1 MLNEQYNIQFITFE
15 QLKDFCIKHSKNLK
29 TSDAYWERYPLLTT
43 TCQEQ
48 FAVTYIYGLYK
59 DIELIGFFTI
69 PTYKLTLL
77 NIIYVL
83 HEHRNKGICTHV
95 LEHYGIKEL
104 SCIKAN
110 TNALSIYQKLGFK
123 EIQSN
128 DPNIH
133 SVKLSR

>member
-1 MLNEQYNIQFITFE
+1 MLNKQYNIQFITFE
-15 QLKDFCIKHSKNLK
+15 QLKDFCTKQDKNLK
-29 TSDAYWERYPLLTT
+29 TSDPYWESYPLSPK

-48 FAVTYIYGLYK
+48 FSVTHIYGLFK
-59 DIELIGFFTI
+59 DMTLIGFFTI
-69 PTYKLTLL
+69 PSYRTTLL
-77 NIIYVL
+77 NVIYVL

-95 LEHYGIKEL
+95 LENYGIKEL

-110 TNALSIYQKLGFK
+110 VNALSIYQKLGFK
-123 EIQSN
+123 EIQTN